1 MRMIMEPLLE
11 FKICSRVSDWNG
23 SLIGLR
29 GESLDKDSLVARLA
43 NESTSDAAEVIM
55 DALYK
60 AEQAAEDA
68 AKASGAL
75 QEAT

>member
-1 MRMIMEPLLE
+1 M
-11 FKICSRVSDWNG
+11 
-23 SLIGLR
+23 
-29 GESLDKDSLVARLA
+29 ARLA
-43 NESTSDAAEVIM
+43 NESTTDAAEVIM

-75 QEAT
+75 QEAIECLLFFADSIAVLGSCTCAEFRSMGCK